1 MNAATA
7 EPGSRVT
14 PFEDISGA
22 IVRVWDVE
30 VRDEVMLAAPAM
42 LESKIA
48 G

>member
-1 MNAATA
+1 
-7 EPGSRVT
+7 
-14 PFEDISGA
+14 
-22 IVRVWDVE
+22 VRVWDVE